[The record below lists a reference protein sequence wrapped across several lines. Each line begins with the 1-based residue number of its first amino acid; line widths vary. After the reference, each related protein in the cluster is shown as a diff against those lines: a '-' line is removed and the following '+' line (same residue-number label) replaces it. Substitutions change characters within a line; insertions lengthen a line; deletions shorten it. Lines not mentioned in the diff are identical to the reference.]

1 MASTRYRIERID
13 FSFLQ
18 EEIGRRCWTGDVQL
32 LALNEE
38 KKVIHQDWA
47 LRGYWRLR
55 KSIRVHAADFVFGV
69 AGFALLAGGPLNLA
83 AETCTTAGDMDAAT
97 HSALPATGQRDFDLI
112 ARGDTTTLKLNA
124 IPSLASDF
132 AGIEQAVKDNQA
144 ALSGAKATP
153 RPPFLLEADGTAPIP
168 RAEFFC
174 GVFGSNG
181 QTSDSAIFTLGN
193 LPPGKYAVV
202 ILDASSTK
210 GPYTVSLILQQMGS
224 DWKLGGLY
232 IKAAQGGGHDGNWF
246 ITQARDYKSKGQN
259 FTAWLYYL
267 EARSLASPLPFMST
281 AATDKLY
288 DESQKVQ
295 PADFP
300 ADGKPADLSAGGA
313 TYRLTTLFPQEV
325 GNELDLIVKYQVAD
339 VSNTNLAYQ
348 NNVAVMKALVT
359 KYPELRS
366 AFAAIEARAVAPSG
380 QDYGTLLP
388 MKDIK

>member
-1 MASTRYRIERID
+1 MLAAV
-13 FSFLQ
+13 
-18 EEIGRRCWTGDVQL
+18 G
-32 LALNEE
+32 LAL
-38 KKVIHQDWA
+38 
-47 LRGYWRLR
+47 
-55 KSIRVHAADFVFGV
+55 V
-69 AGFALLAGGPLNLA
+69 AGTARNLA
-83 AETCTTAGDMDAAT
+83 AETCTTSGDMDAAT
-97 HSALPATGQRDFDLI
+97 HSALLATGQRDFDLV
-112 ARGDTTTLKLNA
+112 AKGDTASLKQSA

-144 ALSGAKATP
+144 ALTGAKATA
-153 RPPFLLEADGTAPIP
+153 RPPFLLEADGSAPIP

-202 ILDASSTK
+202 ILDASSAK
-210 GPYTVSLILQQMGS
+210 GLYTVSLILQQMGS

-246 ITQARDYKSKGQN
+246 LTQARDYKSKGQN

-288 DESQKVQ
+288 DESQKAQ
-295 PADFP
+295 PPDFP
-300 ADGKPADLSAGGA
+300 ADGRTADLTVGGA
-313 TYRLTTLFPQEV
+313 TYKLTTLFPEEV
-325 GNELDLIVKYQVAD
+325 GSDLDLIVKYQVAD

-348 NNVAVMKALVT
+348 NNVAVMKALVA
-359 KYPELRS
+359 KYPELRN
-366 AFAAIEARAVAPSG
+366 AFAAMEARAVATSG

>member
-1 MASTRYRIERID
+1 MIGINSVVRGYRELPTLIPMRVFKIERKTAVLL
-13 FSFLQ
+13 F
-18 EEIGRRCWTGDVQL
+18 T
-32 LALNEE
+32 LAL
-38 KKVIHQDWA
+38 V
-47 LRGYWRLR
+47 L
-55 KSIRVHAADFVFGV
+55 VAAS
-69 AGFALLAGGPLNLA
+69 PRTLA
-83 AETCTTAGDMDAAT
+83 AETCTTSADMDAAT
-97 HSALPATGQRDFDLI
+97 HSALQSTGQRYFDFI
-112 ARGDTTTLKLNA
+112 SRGDSASLRQNA

-132 AGIEQAVKDNQA
+132 AGIETAVKDNQP

-181 QTSDSAIFTLGN
+181 QTSDSAIFTLAG

-202 ILDASSTK
+202 IMDATSGK
-210 GPYTVSLILQQMGS
+210 GPYTVSLILQQIGS

-232 IKAAQGGGHDGNWF
+232 IKSAQGGGHDESWF
-246 ITQARDYKSKGQN
+246 LTQARDAKSKGQN

-267 EARSLASPLPFMST
+267 EARSLASPVPFMST

-288 DESQKVQ
+288 DESQKAQ

-300 ADGKPADLSAGGA
+300 TDAKTADLAAAGA
-313 TYRLTTLFPQEV
+313 TFKLTSLFPQQV
-325 GNELDLIVKYQVAD
+325 GGDLDLIVKYQVAD

-359 KYPELRS
+359 KYPRT
-366 AFAAIEARAVAPSG
+366 A
-380 QDYGTLLP
+380 
-388 MKDIK
+388 